1 MGQTTD
7 ETVVNPQT
15 RDIRISSIP
24 FWRML
29 EMGSGIARAA
39 LFHRLARSSRLPIL
53 HSGVKVRISNGKV
66 EVGHL
71 SEIHERVVLSA
82 MGRSKSELARILI
95 GDHTSIWYGTV
106 ISAHREIIIGRQCA
120 ISWNCTIIDSDM
132 HEIIYPKAFPAARN
146 GNERVRIGD
155 HVWIGA
161 SAVILKGVTIGENS
175 VIAASAVVT
184 EDVPPHMLVAGIPAK
199 PVREIAGWE

>member
-7 ETVVNPQT
+7 ETLVNPQT
-15 RDIRISSIP
+15 RDLRIFSMP
-24 FWRML
+24 FWRMREIGVGL
-29 EMGSGIARAA
+29 ARAA
-39 LFHRLARSSRLPIL
+39 LFHRLARFNRLPII

-82 MGRSKSELARILI
+82 MGRSKSELARISI

-132 HEIIYPKAFPAARN
+132 HEIIYPTGFPAARSR
-146 GNERVRIGD
+146 NERIRIGD

-175 VIAASAVVT
+175 IIAASAVVT
-184 EDVPPHMLVAGIPAK
+184 EDVPPHTLVAGNPAK
-199 PVREIAGWE
+199 PIREIAGWE

>member
-1 MGQTTD
+1 MGQSTD
-7 ETVVNPQT
+7 DAVVNPQT
-15 RDIRISSIP
+15 RDVRISSMP
-24 FWRML
+24 LWRML
-29 EMGSGIARAA
+29 EIGSGITRAA
-39 LFHRLARSSRLPIL
+39 LFHGLARSDRLPIL
-53 HSGVKVRISNGKV
+53 HAGVKVRTSNGKV

-82 MGRSKSELARILI
+82 MGKSRSELAKISI

-106 ISAHREIIIGRQCA
+106 ISAQREIIIGRQCA

-132 HEIIYPKAFPAARN
+132 HEIIYPKAFSAARN
-146 GNERVRIGD
+146 GNERVMIGD

-175 VIAASAVVT
+175 VVAASAVVT

-199 PVREIAGWE
+199 PIREIAGWE